1 MPIENYQAF
10 IVVEKPDG
18 QYMRIKI
25 KESSLEKIDQPLDL
39 EFHLELATKKSS
51 TLPFLNKGRSADPMN
66 FSHSNIEKQF
76 AHIPLKK

>member
-1 MPIENYQAF
+1 MPIENYQPF

-39 EFHLELATKKSS
+39 
-51 TLPFLNKGRSADPMN
+51 
-66 FSHSNIEKQF
+66 
-76 AHIPLKK
+76 